1 MDRPNDEFELF
12 LREFEARRPRAL
24 IVPGASRS
32 LWMSRLAAAAAISI
46 ALGSS
51 LRFFSRP
58 TEWRKSRDDTNTTS
72 AKIAPRASTPKLSTM
87 ALTRLALEDPARLD
101 ALLDASQQD
110 RLPRFDRENSALRVL
125 AKE

>member
-1 MDRPNDEFELF
+1 MDRPNDQFELF
-12 LREFEARRPRAL
+12 LREFEPRRPRAL
-24 IVPGASRS
+24 TASRS
-32 LWMSRLAAAAAISI
+32 IWTSRLAAAAAISI

-51 LRFFSRP
+51 LLFFSRP
-58 TEWRKSRDDTNTTS
+58 TEWRKSRDIANTAS
-72 AKIAPRASTPKLSTM
+72 AKIVPKASARKLSTM

-125 AKE
+125 TKE

>member
-1 MDRPNDEFELF
+1 MHRPDDEFELF
-12 LREFEARRPRAL
+12 LREFEPRCPRAL
-24 IVPGASRS
+24 TVLGASRS

-51 LRFFSRP
+51 LWFFSRP
-58 TEWRKSRDDTNTTS
+58 TEWRTSQNMTNTAS
-72 AKIAPRASTPKLSTM
+72 AKIAPKASTPRLSTM

-101 ALLDASQQD
+101 AVLDASQQD
-110 RLPRFDRENSALRVL
+110 RLPCFDRENSALRVL